1 MELESKKNISLTY
14 NSMDESIMNKKIEQ
28 LDYRNANSLGNDAS
42 SLFYIIGKLTDEV
55 EYLRSKLEEL

>member
-14 NSMDESIMNKKIEQ
+14 SSMDESVMNKKIEQ
-28 LDYRNANSLGNDAS
+28 LDYRNANSLGTDVS
-42 SLFYIIGKLTDEV
+42 SLYYIIGKLTDEV

>member
-14 NSMDESIMNKKIEQ
+14 SSMDESVMNKKIEQ
-28 LDYRNANSLGNDAS
+28 LDYRNVNSLGTDIS
-42 SLFYIIGKLTDEV
+42 SLYYIIGKLTDEV

>member
-28 LDYRNANSLGNDAS
+28 LDYRNANSLGTDAS

-55 EYLRSKLEEL
+55 E